1 MKITVLDKCTLTMGD
16 IDFSPIEALGEVSY
30 YDILPHEEII
40 VAAKDAEVLLCN
52 KAVIDADIMEKCK
65 NLKYIGLFA
74 TGYNNISIDEA
85 KKRGIIVV
93 NVPGYSTYSVAQLTM
108 AFILSHATSLH
119 SYNESTHSGEW
130 IKSYAFSY
138 FPYPMTELFGK
149 TLGVYGMGA
158 IGRKVAECAKTLGM
172 NVIASTRTVRDNDY
186 EYVGVDELFKRSDY
200 LTLHAPLTEQNREL
214 VCKRTLSLMK
224 PTAYLINTSRG
235 GVINEADL
243 IDALN
248 SGKIAGA
255 AIDVATTEPMKE
267 GDPLLDAKNLIIT
280 PHVAWATPEARR
292 RLVDIVAKNLECF
305 MNGAPQNCVNLGE

>member
-1 MKITVLDKCTLTMGD
+1 MKITVLDKCTLTVGD
-16 IDFSPIEALGEVSY
+16 IDFSPIEALGDVSY
-30 YDILPHEEII
+30 YDILTHNEII
-40 VAAKDAEVLLCN
+40 DVAKDTEVLLCN
-52 KAVIDADIMEKCK
+52 KAVIDADIMDKCK

-74 TGYNNISIDEA
+74 TGYNNISTDEA

-138 FPYPMTELFGK
+138 FPYPITELYGK

-172 NVIASTRTVRDNDY
+172 NVIACTRTVRDSEY
-186 EYVGVDELFKRSDY
+186 EYVSVEELFKRSDY
-200 LTLHAPLTEQNREL
+200 LTLHAPLTAENREL
-214 VCKRTLSLMK
+214 VCKQTLSLMK

-243 IDALN
+243 ADALN
-248 SGKIAGA
+248 NGTIAGA
-255 AIDVATTEPMKE
+255 ALDVLTVEPMKE
-267 GDPLLDAKNLIIT
+267 GNPLLKAKNCTIT
-280 PHVAWATPEARR
+280 PHVAWASLESRI
-292 RLVDIVAKNLECF
+292 RLINIVAENIKAYQ
-305 MNGAPQNCVNLGE
+305 NGTPVNVVN

>member
-1 MKITVLDKCTLTMGD
+1 MKITVLDKCTLTVGD
-16 IDFSPIEALGEVSY
+16 IDFSPIEALGDVSY
-30 YDILPHEEII
+30 YDILTHNEII
-40 VAAKDAEVLLCN
+40 DVSKDTEVLLCN
-52 KAVIDADIMEKCK
+52 KAVIDADIMDKCK

-74 TGYNNISIDEA
+74 TGYNNISTDEA

-138 FPYPMTELFGK
+138 FPYPITELYGK

-172 NVIASTRTVRDNDY
+172 NVIASTRTVRDSEY
-186 EYVGVDELFKRSDY
+186 EYVSVEELFKRSDY
-200 LTLHAPLTEQNREL
+200 LTLHAPLTAENREL
-214 VCKRTLSLMK
+214 VCKQTLSLMK

-243 IDALN
+243 ADALN
-248 SGKIAGA
+248 NGTIAGA
-255 AIDVATTEPMKE
+255 ALDVLTVEPMKE
-267 GDPLLDAKNLIIT
+267 GNPLLKAKNCTIT
-280 PHVAWATPEARR
+280 PHVAWASLESRI
-292 RLVDIVAKNLECF
+292 RLINIVAENIKAYQ
-305 MNGAPQNCVNLGE
+305 NGTPVNVVN

>member
-1 MKITVLDKCTLTMGD
+1 MKITVLDKCTLTVGD

-30 YDILPHEEII
+30 YDILPREEII
-40 VAAKDAEVLLCN
+40 DAAKDCEVLICN
-52 KAVIDADIMEKCK
+52 KAIIDADIMDKCK

-119 SYNESTHSGEW
+119 KYDASTHSGEW

-138 FPYPMTELFGK
+138 FPYPITELYGK

-158 IGRKVAECAKTLGM
+158 IGRKVAECAKVLGM
-172 NVIASTRTVRDNDY
+172 NVIATTRTVRDNDY
-186 EYVGVDELFKRSDY
+186 EYVSIDELFKRSDY
-200 LTLHAPLTEQNREL
+200 LSLHAPLTDQNREL
-214 VCKRTLSLMK
+214 VCKKTLSLMK

-235 GVINEADL
+235 GVINETDL
-243 IDALN
+243 ADALN
-248 SGKIAGA
+248 NGTIAGA
-255 AIDVATTEPMKE
+255 ALDVLTVEPMKE
-267 GDPLLDAKNLIIT
+267 GNPLLKAKNCTIT
-280 PHVAWATPEARR
+280 PHVAWASLQSRIRLINTVAENIKAYQNGTP
-292 RLVDIVAKNLECF
+292 
-305 MNGAPQNCVNLGE
+305 VNVVN

>member
-1 MKITVLDKCTLTMGD
+1 MKITVLDKCTLTVGD

-40 VAAKDAEVLLCN
+40 DAAKDAEVLICN
-52 KAVIDADIMEKCK
+52 KAVIDADIMDKCK

-74 TGYNNISIDEA
+74 TGYNNISTDEA
-85 KKRGIIVV
+85 RKRGIVVV

-138 FPYPMTELFGK
+138 FPYPITELYGK

-158 IGRKVAECAKTLGM
+158 IGRKVAECARVLGM
-172 NVIASTRTVRDNDY
+172 NVIACTRTVRDNDY
-186 EYVGVDELFKRSDY
+186 EYVSVEELFKRSDY
-200 LTLHAPLTEQNREL
+200 LTLHAPLTADNREL
-214 VCKRTLSLMK
+214 VCEKTLSLMK

-243 IDALN
+243 ADALN
-248 SGKIAGA
+248 NGKIAGA
-255 AIDVATTEPMKE
+255 ALDVLTVEPMKE
-267 GDPLLDAKNLIIT
+267 GNPLLKAKNCTIT
-280 PHVAWATPEARR
+280 PHVAWASLESRI
-292 RLVDIVAKNLECF
+292 RLINIVAENIKAYQ
-305 MNGAPQNCVNLGE
+305 NGTPVNVVN

>member
-1 MKITVLDKCTLTMGD
+1 MKITVLDKCTLTVGD
-16 IDFSPIEALGEVSY
+16 IDFSPIEALGDVSY
-30 YDILPHEEII
+30 YDILTHNEII
-40 VAAKDAEVLLCN
+40 DVAKDTEVLLCN
-52 KAVIDADIMEKCK
+52 KAVIDADIMDKCK

-74 TGYNNISIDEA
+74 TGYNNISTDEA

-138 FPYPMTELFGK
+138 FPYPITELYGK

-172 NVIASTRTVRDNDY
+172 NVIASTRTVRDSEY
-186 EYVGVDELFKRSDY
+186 EYVSVEELFKRSDY
-200 LTLHAPLTEQNREL
+200 LTLHAPLTAENREL
-214 VCKRTLSLMK
+214 VCKQTLSLMK

-243 IDALN
+243 ADALN
-248 SGKIAGA
+248 NGTIAGA
-255 AIDVATTEPMKE
+255 ALDVLTVEPMKE
-267 GDPLLDAKNLIIT
+267 GNPLLKAKNCTIT
-280 PHVAWATPEARR
+280 PHVAWASLESRI
-292 RLVDIVAKNLECF
+292 RLINIVAENIKAYQ
-305 MNGAPQNCVNLGE
+305 NGTPVNVVN

>member
-1 MKITVLDKCTLTMGD
+1 MKITVLDKCTLTVGD

-40 VAAKDAEVLLCN
+40 DAAKDAEVLICN
-52 KAVIDADIMEKCK
+52 KAVIDADIMDKCK

-74 TGYNNISIDEA
+74 TGYNNISTDEA
-85 KKRGIIVV
+85 RKRGIVVV

-119 SYNESTHSGEW
+119 NYNESTHSGEW

-138 FPYPMTELFGK
+138 FPYPITELYGK

-158 IGRKVAECAKTLGM
+158 IGRKVAECARVLGM
-172 NVIASTRTVRDNDY
+172 NVIACTRTVRDNDY
-186 EYVGVDELFKRSDY
+186 EYVSVEELFKRSDY
-200 LTLHAPLTEQNREL
+200 LTLHAPLTADNREL
-214 VCKRTLSLMK
+214 VFKKTLSLMK

-243 IDALN
+243 ADALN
-248 SGKIAGA
+248 NGKIAGA
-255 AIDVATTEPMKE
+255 ALDVLTVEPMKE
-267 GDPLLDAKNLIIT
+267 GNPLLKAKNCTIT
-280 PHVAWATPEARR
+280 PHVAWASLESRI
-292 RLVDIVAKNLECF
+292 RLINIVAENIKAYQ
-305 MNGAPQNCVNLGE
+305 NGTPVNVVN